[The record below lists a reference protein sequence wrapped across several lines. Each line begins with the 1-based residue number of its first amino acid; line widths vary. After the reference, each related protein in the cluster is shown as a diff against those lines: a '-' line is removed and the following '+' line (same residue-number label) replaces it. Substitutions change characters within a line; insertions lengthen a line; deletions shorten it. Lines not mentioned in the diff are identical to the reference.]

1 VAGPYRTG
9 KSFLLNRLLG
19 KQGPDSIGFEIGS
32 TVQSCTRGLWVW
44 GRPIKVS
51 EDLHAILIDTEG
63 LGSCDRDQQID
74 VKIFTL
80 AMLLSSYF
88 MFNCMNAID
97 ENALEALSLVVN
109 LSKYIHVNSKPS
121 TVQEDQNLFAK
132 YFPAFTWVIRD
143 FALQLVDDQDNEINA
158 RQYLENS
165 LKPVELTKE

>member
-1 VAGPYRTG
+1 M
-9 KSFLLNRLLG
+9 
-19 KQGPDSIGFEIGS
+19 
-32 TVQSCTRGLWVW
+32 
-44 GRPIKVS
+44 
-51 EDLHAILIDTEG
+51 
-63 LGSCDRDQQID
+63 
-74 VKIFTL
+74 KIFTL

-165 LKPVELTKE
+165 LKPVELTKEQYMENND